1 MRGQPGF
8 FDFEGPSLSTPELGA
23 LCENGWLSDY
33 KHHELELVK
42 ARRESAPDHTIP
54 RRPKT
59 KPRRAA
65 SRYSNGEK

>member
-1 MRGQPGF
+1 MHIPDSIKVRVKW
-8 FDFEGPSLSTPELGA
+8 
-23 LCENGWLSDY
+23 ENGWLSDY

-42 ARRESAPDHTIP
+42 ARRESAPP

-65 SRYSNGEK
+65 SRHSNGEK